1 MEKVKSTNE
10 YQIFKKRSGR
20 FAVVNKEGKFVNG
33 EAKRDILAGEKLIKV
48 MTATKKA
55 EAAPTSE
62 EASAEG

>member
-48 MTATKKA
+48 MTSTKKA
-55 EAAPTSE
+55 EEAPAAES
-62 EASAEG
+62 